1 MKGLIKAEWNKICIF
16 DRAFGCRK
24 GFLKGIPD
32 LEAVKLVGGYCN
44 DPIKR
49 YNANLHTRVM
59 GKGTKG
65 REVVFKIAK
74 LTRLVTCGK
83 LMKEESKVFS
93 K

>member
-1 MKGLIKAEWNKICIF
+1 MKGLIKTEWNKICIF

-24 GFLKGIPD
+24 GFLKGIPN
-32 LEAVKLVGGYCN
+32 LEAVKLLGGYCN

-49 YNANLHTRVM
+49 YNTNLDTRVM

-65 REVVFKIAK
+65 RGVVFKITK

-83 LMKEESKVFS
+83 LEKEESKLFS